1 MQNVNRSRK
10 NLNKSSVIVRQKIK
24 NIIKNTVF
32 IFIILL
38 TLTMFFIVLYNNRD
52 KKLVDYKVEFIETM
66 PDEKQNF
73 SFEKKII
80 NNNEVVAITKKQ
92 RDTAASENIKDLI
105 ELRTKKPVKVKG
117 VYLPAYVVGN
127 DEKFPSIFENIKK
140 SNINTIVVD
149 VKDELGRITFK
160 MDNDF
165 VRDMK
170 TIEPQIKDIDTFIN
184 NCKENNIYVI
194 ARISSFIDE
203 YAGVRNYKNLALRRK
218 DGKLYK
224 DNSGYYWLNP
234 YNEQVQKYLIEI
246 GKGCAK
252 AGFDEVQYDYF
263 RFSADGVM
271 RNVVFD
277 EEETKGRTKIEIITE
292 VAQILS
298 QELIKENIFVSIDV
312 FGAIMNSYK
321 DQFSIG
327 QEYQTLLK
335 FVDYL
340 CPMVY
345 PSHYANQTFGLNVP
359 DLYPY
364 DTVLNALSSSKTVI
378 DKTYDSSYH
387 YGIIRPWL
395 QGFTANY
402 LAEYKNYDVDDYKA
416 QIKAVED
423 SGLDEWIFWHPGGV
437 YKWDAFMNNNE

>member
-38 TLTMFFIVLYNNRD
+38 ILTMFFIVLYNNRD

-73 SFEKKII
+73 SFEKRII

-364 DTVLNALSSSKTVI
+364 ETVLNALSTSKTVI

-402 LAEYKNYDVDDYKA
+402 LAEYKTYDVDDYKA

>member
-1 MQNVNRSRK
+1 MQQQNRSRK
-10 NLNKSSVIVRQKIK
+10 NINKSSIIVRQRIK
-24 NIIKNTVF
+24 NIIKNSF
-32 IFIILL
+32 YILIILL
-38 TLTMFFIVLYNNRD
+38 ILVGIFILLWRNRE
-52 KKLVDYKVEFIETM
+52 KQLVDYKVEFIETM
-66 PDEKQNF
+66 PEEKQNF
-73 SFEKKII
+73 SFERRII
-80 NNNEVVAITKKQ
+80 KTDETIAVTKKQ
-92 RDTAASENIKDLI
+92 RDTIASEEIKDLI
-105 ELRTKKPVKVKG
+105 ELRKRPAVKVKG

-127 DEKFPSIFENIKK
+127 DEKFPAIFENIKK
-140 SNINTIVVD
+140 SDINTIVVD

-170 TIEPQIKDIDTFIN
+170 TIEPQIKDIETFVRE
-184 NCKENNIYVI
+184 CKENNIYLI
-194 ARISSFIDE
+194 ARVSSFIDE
-203 YAGVRNYKNLALRRK
+203 YAGVRNYKNLALKRK
-218 DGKLYK
+218 DGKFYK

-234 YNEQVQKYLIEI
+234 YNEKVQQYLVEI

-263 RFSADGVM
+263 RFSADGAM
-271 RNVVFD
+271 RHVVFD

-298 QELIKENIFVSIDV
+298 NELIRENIFVSIDV

-321 DQFSIG
+321 DQYSIG

-364 DTVLNALSSSKTVI
+364 ETVLNALSTSKTVI
-378 DKTYDSSYH
+378 ERTFDSSYH

-402 LAEYKNYDVDDYKA
+402 LAEYKTYDVEEYKA

>member
-1 MQNVNRSRK
+1 MQNFNKSRK
-10 NLNKSSVIVRQKIK
+10 NINKSSIIVRQKIK
-24 NIIKNTVF
+24 NIIKNVF
-32 IFIILL
+32 FILIILL
-38 TLTMFFIVLYNNRD
+38 FLIGIFILLWNNRD
-52 KKLVDYKVEFIETM
+52 KKLVDYKVEFIETI
-66 PDEKQNF
+66 PEEKQNF
-73 SFEKKII
+73 SFEKRII
-80 NNNEVVAITKKQ
+80 KNNDVSPITKKQ
-92 RDTAASENIKDLI
+92 RDTLASEDIKDLI

-127 DEKFPSIFENIKK
+127 DEKFPLIFENIKK
-140 SNINTIVVD
+140 SNINAIVVD

-170 TIEPQIKDIDTFIN
+170 TIEPQIKDIDTFIKQ
-184 NCKENNIYVI
+184 CKDNNIYLI
-194 ARISSFIDE
+194 ARVSSFIDE

-234 YNEQVQKYLIEI
+234 YNEQVQQYLVEI

-263 RFSADGVM
+263 RFSADGAM

-277 EEETKGRTKIEIITE
+277 ESETNGRTKIEIITE

-298 QELIKENIFVSIDV
+298 KELIKENIFVSIDV

-364 DTVLNALSSSKTVI
+364 DTVLNALSTSKTVI

-402 LAEYKNYDVDDYKA
+402 LAEFKTYDIDDYKA

-437 YKWDAFMNNNE
+437 YKWDAFIENNE

>member
-1 MQNVNRSRK
+1 MQNNNRSRK
-10 NLNKSSVIVRQKIK
+10 NLNKSSIIVKQKIRNILK
-24 NIIKNTVF
+24 NSLY

-38 TLTMFFIVLYNNRD
+38 ILVAIILLLWKNRD
-52 KKLVDYKVEFIETM
+52 KQLVDYKVEFIETI
-66 PDEKQNF
+66 PEEKQNF
-73 SFEKKII
+73 SFEKRII
-80 NNNEVVAITKKQ
+80 KNSVAEPITKKQ
-92 RDTAASENIKDLI
+92 RDTIASEDIK
-105 ELRTKKPVKVKG
+105 ELTLSRTRKPVKVKG

-140 SNINTIVVD
+140 SNINAIVVD

-170 TIEPQIKDIDTFIN
+170 TIEPQIKDIDSFISQ
-184 NCKENNIYVI
+184 CKENNIYLI
-194 ARISSFIDE
+194 ARVSSFIDE

-234 YNEQVQKYLIEI
+234 YNEKVQQYLIEI

-263 RFSADGVM
+263 RFSADGAM

-298 QELIKENIFVSIDV
+298 KELIKENIFVSIDV

-321 DQFSIG
+321 DQYSIG

-345 PSHYANQTFGLNVP
+345 PSHYANQTFGLSVP

-364 DTVLNALSSSKTVI
+364 DTVLNALSTSKTVI
-378 DKTYDSSYH
+378 DKTYDSSFH

-402 LAEYKNYDVDDYKA
+402 LAEFKTYDIEDYNA

-423 SGLDEWIFWHPGGV
+423 SGLDEWIFWHPGGI
-437 YKWDAFMNNNE
+437 YKWDAFINKNE

>member
-1 MQNVNRSRK
+1 MQYVNRSRK

-73 SFEKKII
+73 SFEKRII

-364 DTVLNALSSSKTVI
+364 DTVLNALSTSKTVI